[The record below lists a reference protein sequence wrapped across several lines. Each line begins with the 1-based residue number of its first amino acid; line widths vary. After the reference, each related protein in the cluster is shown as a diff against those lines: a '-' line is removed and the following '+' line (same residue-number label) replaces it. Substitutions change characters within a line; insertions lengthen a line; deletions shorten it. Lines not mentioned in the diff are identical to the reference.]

1 MASAPTSPSSLSAL
15 LQQVPSPRVGRLG
28 ATRQRSSSFSMAVG
42 GPASPVQPPAQG
54 NHSGGGGQVHV
65 ITPKA
70 TVLKAVGGPTLLGHL
85 PTEGTGGGGGKV
97 HTVPIWMTLMATAG
111 RPMPP
116 LGHRPAEGRGAAV
129 EKFMPL
135 FHERVIGK

>member
-1 MASAPTSPSSLSAL
+1 
-15 LQQVPSPRVGRLG
+15 
-28 ATRQRSSSFSMAVG
+28 MAVG
-42 GPASPVQPPAQG
+42 GPASPIQPQVQG

-111 RPMPP
+111 RPTPP
-116 LGHRPAEGRGAAV
+116 LGHRPAEGRGGGG
-129 EKFMPL
+129 
-135 FHERVIGK
+135 GKIHAIVSQKGDREVREIDH